1 MSEVQGTKINQLLA
15 STNPSGLLFSCWLK
29 EQGYSE
35 QLQKRYRDCGWLES
49 LSKGVMCRKGG
60 KLSAEMSLAT
70 CNRQTGATLRV
81 AAHSALEHAGFSHY
95 VPMGKPVLRVA
106 LPTGCKR
113 PAWMD
118 KDCFDMTFK
127 TFSTEAFPQAEII
140 TEETEHGLLC
150 VSSPE
155 QAFFEC
161 LLLAP
166 REYDY
171 VDLYYIMEQLT
182 TLRADVVQRL
192 LETVDNFRVK
202 RLFLYMAEKAG
213 HYWVEE
219 LRPEK
224 INLGTS
230 KLQLYSDGVY
240 NAKYKITIPKALE
253 SYEG

>member
-1 MSEVQGTKINQLLA
+1 M
-15 STNPSGLLFSCWLK
+15 
-29 EQGYSE
+29 
-35 QLQKRYRDCGWLES
+35 
-49 LSKGVMCRKGG
+49 
-60 KLSAEMSLAT
+60 AT
-70 CNRQTGATLRV
+70 CNKQTGAEIRM

-106 LPTGCKR
+106 LPCGCKR
-113 PAWMD
+113 PEWMN

-127 TFSTEAFPQAEII
+127 AFSTRAFSHSEII
-140 TEETEHGLLC
+140 KEETEYGLLY

-155 QAFFEC
+155 QAFLEC

-166 REYDY
+166 QEYDY
-171 VDLYYIMEQLT
+171 LDLYYIMEQLT
-182 TLRADVVQRL
+182 TLRSDVVQRL

-219 LRPEK
+219 LNIEK
-224 INLGTS
+224 IKLGTA
-230 KLQLYSDGVY
+230 KLQLAQEGVY
-240 NAKYKITIPKALE
+240 NAKYKITVPKLLD